1 MPAARAP
8 LAERLRPASL
18 AGVVGQS
25 HLLADGQ
32 PLQQAVEAGLP
43 RSIILW
49 GPPGCGKTS
58 VAQLLLAA
66 SGHRHTSLS
75 AALLTP
81 SELGRALAVASH
93 HAGRGHLLF
102 IDEIHRLDRAAQD
115 VLVRHLQATDARL
128 LAATT
133 ENPSFQLRP
142 SLLQRC
148 DVHVLRSLQPIHI
161 IEHLR
166 RALADGMQGL
176 AHCDLKIDAD
186 VLATIGT
193 RADGDLRRA
202 LNALEILA
210 ELAPADGRI
219 THPLLDDAFPQ
230 RERRFDKQ
238 GELFYDQISAAFK
251 SVRSTNPDAAL
262 YWVCRMLDG
271 GSDPRYLARNL
282 SKMAIEDIGLSDPRA
297 QTKALEAWK
306 VLERFGDGL
315 GAAALANAAL
325 YLGAT
330 HKSNATVMAWL
341 NARSRS
347 GPGTDAG

>member
-1 MPAARAP
+1 MPAVRAP
-8 LAERLRPASL
+8 LAERLRPVSL

-25 HLLADGQ
+25 HLLAEGQ
-32 PLQQAVEAGLP
+32 PLQQALAAGLP

-58 VAQLLLAA
+58 IAHLLLAA
-66 SGHRHTSLS
+66 SGHRHLSLS
-75 AALLTP
+75 AALMTP
-81 SELGRALAVASH
+81 SELGRALAVVKH
-93 HAGRGHLLF
+93 QAGHGHLLF
-102 IDEIHRLDRAAQD
+102 VDEVHRLDRAAQQL
-115 VLVRHLQATDARL
+115 LVGHLQANDARL

-142 SLLQRC
+142 SLLGRC
-148 DVHVLRSLQPIHI
+148 DVHVLQPLQPIHI
-161 IEHLR
+161 IRQLR
-166 RALADGMQGL
+166 RALADRKQGL
-176 AHCDLKIDAD
+176 AHRNLRIDDD
-186 VLATIGT
+186 VLGAIGA

-210 ELAPADGRI
+210 DLAPEDGRI
-219 THPLLDDAFPQ
+219 THSLLEDALP
-230 RERRFDKQ
+230 RRVRRFDKQ

-251 SVRSTNPDAAL
+251 SVRSSNPDAAL

-271 GSDPRYLARNL
+271 GCDPRYLARNL

-306 VLERFGDGL
+306 VLERFGGEP
-315 GAAALANAAL
+315 GAAALANATL

-347 GPGTDAG
+347 GSVTDAG

>member
-1 MPAARAP
+1 MSEARAP
-8 LAERLRPASL
+8 LAERLRPVSL

-32 PLQQAVEAGLP
+32 PLQRALEAGLP

-58 VAQLLLAA
+58 IAQLLLGA
-66 SGHRHTSLS
+66 SGHRHTSLP
-75 AALLTP
+75 AAVMTP

-93 HAGRGHLLF
+93 QAGRGHLLF
-102 IDEIHRLDRAAQD
+102 VDEVHRLDRATQD
-115 VLVRHLQATDARL
+115 VLVRHLQGNDARL

-148 DVHVLRSLQPIHI
+148 DVHVLQPLQPIHI
-161 IEHLR
+161 AGQLR
-166 RALADGMQGL
+166 RALVDGMQGL
-176 AHCDLKIDAD
+176 AHCDLKIDDD
-186 VLATIGT
+186 VLGAIAV

-210 ELAPADGRI
+210 DLAPADGRI
-219 THPLLDDAFPQ
+219 PHSLLDDALPRQ
-230 RERRFDKQ
+230 VRRFDKQ

-262 YWVCRMLDG
+262 YWICRMLDG
-271 GSDPRYLARNL
+271 GCDPRYLARNL

-297 QTKALEAWK
+297 QTRALEAWK
-306 VLERFGDGL
+306 VLERFGDEL
-315 GAAALANAAL
+315 GAVALANTAL

-347 GPGTDAG
+347 GSPADAG